1 VTFVILPLYYCR
13 ASENLYADIVISSKL
28 CLSEQ
33 KGRIHM
39 KSLRIAALV
48 KQIPRFEEIQL
59 GPDGRLK
66 RDGVEL
72 AMNPYCLRAVSKG
85 VELAQKT
92 GGSCTVISLGPP
104 AAEDVVRWGVVGGA
118 ERGILITDPAFAGSD
133 TLATARALAAAVTKE
148 GPFDLI
154 LVGKNSVDAD
164 TGQVGPELAQLLGYP
179 FASAVRTLEL
189 VDDMLHLGC
198 EYDDAWAEVEISLP
212 AVLATAER
220 LCAPARAEPE
230 ERAAVAPEKL
240 VRLGAADLG
249 AGPWGQAG
257 SPTWVGE
264 TRLLELNRA
273 RQMLQ
278 GSLPEQIAQAV
289 SIIKARGALATTTQT
304 ASQSVAPAATH
315 PAATVAVLLEPE
327 RPGSARELLGA
338 ASQLA
343 ARIAARVVA
352 IQPETAHAQT
362 PEDLSAWGA
371 DHIVVIQRAA
381 VAEDVA
387 QCVAEW
393 SSTHRP
399 WSILAPST
407 TWGREVASRIAA
419 QLGAGLTGDAIQLEV
434 NDNRLVSWKPAF
446 GGRLVAAIRATS
458 AMQMVTVRPGVLPR
472 LTPRAPAR
480 PSVEVLTATSRDRI
494 RLVSRQQNDQL
505 DALALATRVVGV
517 GVGVPPDHYEELTP
531 LLRVLN
537 AELATTRKVTDQNW
551 LPHSRQVGITGRS
564 IAPHLYVALGISGRF
579 NHICGIQAAGTI
591 LAINSDAKAPIFA
604 EADIGIVA
612 DWAACVPLLVKA
624 FEAA

>member
-1 VTFVILPLYYCR
+1 
-13 ASENLYADIVISSKL
+13 
-28 CLSEQ
+28 
-33 KGRIHM
+33 M
-39 KSLRIAALV
+39 KPLRIAALV
-48 KQIPRFEEIQL
+48 KQIPRFEEMQL

-104 AAEDVVRWGVVGGA
+104 AAEDVIRWGVAGGA
-118 ERGILITDPAFAGSD
+118 DWGILISDPAFAGSD
-133 TLATARALAAAVTKE
+133 TLATARALAAAIAKE

-164 TGQVGPELAQLLGYP
+164 TGQVGPELAELLGYP

-189 VDDMLHLGC
+189 ADDILHLGC
-198 EYDDAWAEVEISLP
+198 EYDDAWAEVEITLP
-212 AVLATAER
+212 AVVATAER
-220 LCAPARAEPE
+220 LCAPVRAEPE

-240 VRLGAADLG
+240 ARLGAGDLG

-264 TRLLELNRA
+264 TKLLEINRA

-289 SIIKARGALATTTQT
+289 SLITARGALVTTTQT
-304 ASQSVAPAATH
+304 ASQGVPAAVTH
-315 PAATVAVLLEPE
+315 PSETVVVLLEPE
-327 RPGSARELLGA
+327 RLGSARELLGA
-338 ASQLA
+338 AAQLA

-352 IQPETAHAQT
+352 IQTEATGTPT
-362 PEDLSAWGA
+362 PEELSAWGA
-371 DHIVVIQRAA
+371 DHLVVIQRAA
-381 VAEDVA
+381 AEEDVA
-387 QCVAEW
+387 QCVADW
-393 SSTHRP
+393 SNTHRP

-407 TWGREVASRIAA
+407 SWGREVASRVAA
-419 QLGAGLTGDAIQLEV
+419 RLDAGLTGDAIQLDV
-434 NDNRLVSWKPAF
+434 SDNRLVSWKPAF

-458 AMQMVTVRPGVLPR
+458 PIQMVTVRPGVLPR
-472 LTPRAPAR
+472 LTLRAPAR
-480 PSVEVLTATSRDRI
+480 PSMEVLTANPRGRI

-517 GVGVPPDHYEELTP
+517 GVGIPPDRYDELTP
-531 LLRVLN
+531 LLQVLN

-564 IAPHLYVALGISGRF
+564 IAPNLYIALGISGRF

-612 DWAACVPLLVKA
+612 DWAACVPLLVKT
-624 FEAA
+624 FEEA